1 MSESNPLQPNSPF
14 PDPINPN
21 SIPPHPGPN
30 EFVRSKRSTRNSGS
44 DNKQSMKNTGTS
56 SKVSL
61 GVKKSMEFEGD
72 EMEEI
77 EAKDD
82 EVELNGGINET
93 AVNPSSQGVI
103 GSVDGS
109 NIEATNHGKSHVN
122 FVMVNDSGNCD
133 SSINNYAELLVSGS
147 NGVNT
152 SDKGAS
158 TVVGIMPV
166 PFIENLVLNPSLGQ
180 AVYMGNTSG
189 KINSDGNGSSNPW
202 PKLSESVGN
211 KGGNNDV
218 ELGTKGKDTVMTE
231 KFVQNNV
238 SFASAFKGLTGYGNN
253 KLTKVPVRRNEQEK
267 AYGRTSFARV
277 LIEVDADKELVD
289 NVEVCYASLGR
300 SMQLKVEYAWK
311 PPQCLLCKVFG
322 HDQKTCNKR
331 EVSVEE
337 RVEMTK
343 VANDSHMKQN
353 NSNGG
358 DREWQEVNRFVN
370 NGASTSKTDGQQNFG
385 YYCNRGGSNNRGRG
399 GFMGRGGM
407 MNRGGMSQR
416 GNKDN
421 NVVKNMNLENN
432 VIVRMIRKVKG
443 SGSKV
448 EVKNKLN
455 KQSDLNTKNK
465 FDVLAKDGIDEVEI
479 GSDEWIQ
486 MRKKIDLACDLGMTV
501 ADSEKSR
508 WSKDLKKY
516 YEEKCNNKAKG
527 RMMEGLKW
535 RIDKLQ
541 KDISYGHTNI
551 AMQAKLKADEM
562 CKEIMKET
570 GDKSCLVCN
579 QDDESH
585 SHMFF
590 SCVFSKRHWERLKP
604 MANMVDVGNDWANV
618 ISYIVNRPANNTIW
632 SVIQRLVLGACVYFI
647 WNERNIG
654 RVNQVYR
661 TKDGVFK
668 CIVES
673 MRLKLLGFNL
683 KFTADVC
690 KASELWNIPITGMII
705 TVRCMETVLLVAVKK
720 LMFTLLD
727 ANVGIAWFGL
737 LLLEKVLE
745 GVVLFLSSLWFF
757 PLDFS
762 IERFLRRQT
771 PPKLLLWHFSSLY
784 VDWFYGF
791 FSWHVG

>member
-30 EFVRSKRSTRNSGS
+30 EFVRTKRSTRNSGS

-61 GVKKSMEFEGD
+61 GVKKSNKKGTGRIKNLAKDMEGMEFEGD

-109 NIEATNHGKSHVN
+109 NLEATNHGKSHVN
-122 FVMVNDSGNCD
+122 SVMVNDSGNCD
-133 SSINNYAELLVSGS
+133 SSTNNYAELPVSGS
-147 NGVNT
+147 NAVNA

-158 TVVGIMPV
+158 TVVGVMPV
-166 PFIENLVLNPSLGQ
+166 PFIENP
-180 AVYMGNTSG
+180 
-189 KINSDGNGSSNPW
+189 
-202 PKLSESVGN
+202 
-211 KGGNNDV
+211 GGNNDV

-238 SFASAFKGLTGYGNN
+238 SFASSFKGLTGYGNN
-253 KLTKVPVRRNEQEK
+253 KLTKVPVRRNEQ
-267 AYGRTSFARV
+267 AYGRASFARV

-311 PPQCLLCKVFG
+311 PPQCLLCKVLG

-370 NGASTSKTDGQQNFG
+370 NGSSTSKTDGQQNFG
-385 YYCNRGGSNNRGRG
+385 YYGNRGGSNNRGRG

-407 MNRGGMSQR
+407 MSRGGMSQR
-416 GNKDN
+416 GNKYN

-432 VIVRMIRKVKG
+432 GKKVDEGIIIDSNSKNDKKG
-443 SGSKV
+443 KGVSGSKV
-448 EVKNKLN
+448 EVKNKVN

-465 FDVLAKDGIDEVEI
+465 FDVLAKDGMNEVEI
-479 GSDEWIQ
+479 GSEEWIQ
-486 MRKKIDLACDLGMTV
+486 MRKKIDLACDLGMIV

-562 CKEIMKET
+562 CQEIMKET
-570 GDKSCLVCN
+570 GSMLILVSGC
-579 QDDESH
+579 
-585 SHMFF
+585 
-590 SCVFSKRHWERLKP
+590 
-604 MANMVDVGNDWANV
+604 A
-618 ISYIVNRPANNTIW
+618 
-632 SVIQRLVLGACVYFI
+632 
-647 WNERNIG
+647 
-654 RVNQVYR
+654 
-661 TKDGVFK
+661 
-668 CIVES
+668 
-673 MRLKLLGFNL
+673 
-683 KFTADVC
+683 
-690 KASELWNIPITGMII
+690 
-705 TVRCMETVLLVAVKK
+705 
-720 LMFTLLD
+720 TLSS
-727 ANVGIAWFGL
+727 L
-737 LLLEKVLE
+737 LLLMMQYGNSVASCCEEVD
-745 GVVLFLSSLWFF
+745 V
-757 PLDFS
+757 DFA
-762 IERFLRRQT
+762 
-771 PPKLLLWHFSSLY
+771 
-784 VDWFYGF
+784 GC
-791 FSWHVG
+791 